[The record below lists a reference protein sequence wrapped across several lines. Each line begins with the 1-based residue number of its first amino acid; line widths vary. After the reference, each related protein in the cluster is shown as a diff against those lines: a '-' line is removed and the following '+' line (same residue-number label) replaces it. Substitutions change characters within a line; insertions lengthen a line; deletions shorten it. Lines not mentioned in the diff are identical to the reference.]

1 MSRER
6 WALGRMA
13 VKMMLGQGSHFLIT
27 MTGVAVSALLIALL
41 LGVYQGARKGSTGYI
56 ASSSA
61 DLWVSRGN
69 SNNILRSNSFMLAS
83 LADEISGIDGAQEVT
98 PVLRILTSARTDRET
113 MTLFLFGIDPAS
125 GVSQPPLIGAGTTQ
139 LSNGTLIVDQSFARK
154 HRLDVGDELLIQDRR
169 FRIAGFSTAT
179 NAILAQ
185 FTFCTLSDAQTLFG
199 FPGAASFLLVKLNP
213 GANAHTAI
221 RDISTALPGTA
232 VHTKSEF
239 IDNTL
244 REMETGVLPILWTVA
259 MLSMAVGGT
268 IVTLLLYNSVVGRRH
283 DFALVKA
290 IGGRT
295 SDLYS
300 IVLWQA
306 FVTSACGAAAGIA
319 GAAALAPVLPYVVPE
334 LTVSLTPHVLALVAL
349 AAVAIA
355 GTGALMPLR
364 KLAGIDPEE
373 VFRS

>member
-1 MSRER
+1 MSSER
-6 WALGRMA
+6 WTIGRMA
-13 VKMMLGQGSHFLIT
+13 VRMMLGQGSHFLIT
-27 MTGVAVSALLIALL
+27 TTGVAVSVLLIAVL

-83 LADEISGIDGAQEVT
+83 LAGDISGVPGVREVT
-98 PVLRILTSARTDRET
+98 PVLRILTSARTERET

-125 GVSQPPLIGAGTTQ
+125 GVSQPPLLGPGTTR
-139 LSNGTLIVDQSFARK
+139 LSSGTLIVDKSFARR
-154 HRLDVGDELLIQDRR
+154 HRLAVGDELLIQDRR

-185 FTFCTLSDAQTLFG
+185 FTFCTLSDAQALFG
-199 FPGAASFLLVKLNP
+199 FPGTASFLLVKLRP
-213 GANAHTAI
+213 EASAETAI
-221 RDISTALPGTA
+221 REIGIALPGTA
-232 VHTKSEF
+232 VHTKRDF

-268 IVTLLLYNSVVGRRH
+268 IVTLLLYSSVVGRRH

-300 IVLWQA
+300 IVLWQSG
-306 FVTSACGAAAGIA
+306 VTSACGAIAGIA
-319 GAAALAPVLPYVVPE
+319 GAAALAPLLPYVVPE
-334 LTVSLTPHVLALVAL
+334 LAVSLTPQVLALVAL

-364 KLAGIDPEE
+364 KLAEVDPEE